1 MKPSAIYQFPRGF
14 LWGTATSSHQ
24 VEGNNSNNNWSAWEQ
39 TPGKILNGDRSGLAC
54 DWWGGR
60 WREDFD
66 RAKESG
72 QNAHRLSIEWSR
84 IQPSPDRWDEEALDH
99 YRQMIR
105 GLVERGMTPLVTL
118 HHFTDPL
125 WVTEMGGWENGKTPE
140 LFEVY
145 ARRVV
150 EALKE
155 YVTLWITINEPNVLA
170 TMGYVIGDFPPGT
183 PDMSLAF
190 QVMAN
195 LARGHARAYH
205 AIHEVKPEAR
215 VGIAVNYRG
224 FQPKRSWWPFDRL
237 VAWYSHR
244 LFNEFFPQAFI
255 TGELKYIFRKVSL
268 PQAKGTQDFLGLNYY
283 TDELVAFDI
292 TKASEGFAARSFP
305 PDADLSPTGF
315 IANLPDA
322 FFTSLKWARKL
333 QMPIIITE
341 NGVEDQ
347 SDEMRPRYLA
357 NHIHQLWQAVNFS
370 YGVKGYFHW
379 SLVDNFEWDRG
390 WSQRF
395 GLWGLDVD
403 TQTRQRRKS
412 VDFYE
417 AICKA
422 NGLSTEMVSEYA
434 PEAFDS
440 IFPT

>member
-24 VEGNNSNNNWSAWEQ
+24 VEGNNTNNNWHAWEQ
-39 TPGKILNGDRSGLAC
+39 IPGKILNGDTSGLAC

-66 RAKESG
+66 RAAESG
-72 QNAHRLSIEWSR
+72 QNAHRMSIEWSR
-84 IQPSPDRWDEEALDH
+84 IQPAPDRWDEEALDH
-99 YRQMIR
+99 YRLMVR

-125 WVTEMGGWENGKTPE
+125 WVTELGGWENEKTAE
-140 LFEVY
+140 LFEAY
-145 ARRVV
+145 ARKVV

-155 YVTLWITINEPNVLA
+155 YVTLWVTINEPNVLA
-170 TMGYVIGDFPPGT
+170 TMAYVFGDFPPGMT
-183 PDMSLAF
+183 DMGLTF
-190 QVMAN
+190 EVMGN
-195 LARGHARAYH
+195 LARAHARAYH
-205 AIHEVKPEAR
+205 AIHEVQSEAR
-215 VGIAVNYRG
+215 VGLAHSYRG
-224 FQPKRSWWPFDRL
+224 FHPKRNWSPLDHAASGFT
-237 VAWYSHR
+237 HR
-244 LFNEFFPQAFI
+244 LYNDFFPKAFI
-255 TGELKYIFRKVSL
+255 TGELNYIFRKESL

-283 TDELVAFDI
+283 TDDLIAFDI
-292 TKASEGFAARSFP
+292 TKAKEGFTSRSFP
-305 PDADLSPTGF
+305 PHADLSPTGY

-322 FFTSLKWARKL
+322 FFSSLKWARKL
-333 QMPIIITE
+333 GLPIIITE
-341 NGVEDQ
+341 NGVEDPAG
-347 SDEMRPRYLA
+347 EMRPRYLA

-395 GLWGLDVD
+395 GLWGLDVA

-417 AICKA
+417 AICRA
-422 NGLSTEMVSEYA
+422 NGLSTEMVAEYA
-434 PEAFDS
+434 PDAFDS